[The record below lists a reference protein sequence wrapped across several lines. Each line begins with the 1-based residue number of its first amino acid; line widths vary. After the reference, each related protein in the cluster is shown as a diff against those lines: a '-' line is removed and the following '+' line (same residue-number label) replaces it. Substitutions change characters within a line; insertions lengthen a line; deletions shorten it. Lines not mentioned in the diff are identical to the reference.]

1 VNKNIKMGKNNNPI
15 VINVGD
21 KIGEFIVIRDEYIG
35 KNRTWI
41 CLCKCGGEKRFWKP
55 SMIGRQKTCGCGM
68 DDAGFTAKQRRSMTS
83 RMNGYKAGA
92 KKRKLEWGL
101 SYFEFARVA
110 SGKCFYCN
118 AEPKIWDCVSGAP
131 SVRKDCPN
139 INPEEYKIKFNGV
152 DRLNS
157 DIGYVSDNV
166 VSCCVKCNRA
176 KSDLTIEEFRNLIE
190 RIYTWLFQ
198 KE

>member
-1 VNKNIKMGKNNNPI
+1 MGRNNNAL
-15 VINVGD
+15 VISAGD
-21 KIGEFIVIRDEYIG
+21 KIGEFIVIRDEYVG

-41 CLCKCGGEKRFWKP
+41 CRCKCGDEMRFWKT

-68 DDAGFTAKQRRSMTS
+68 DDAGLTSKQRRSMLS
-83 RMNGYKAGA
+83 KMNGYKAGA
-92 KKRKLEWGL
+92 KSRGFEWNL
-101 SYFEFARVA
+101 SYSEFVEVA
-110 SGKCFYCN
+110 TGNCFYCN
-118 AEPKIWDCVSGAP
+118 AEPKMWDCVSGAP

-139 INPEEYKIKFNGV
+139 INPKDYKIKFSGV

-157 DIGYVSDNV
+157 DLGYVPENV
-166 VSCCVKCNRA
+166 VPCCVSCNRA
-176 KSDLTIEEFRNLIE
+176 KSDLTIEEFKNLIE